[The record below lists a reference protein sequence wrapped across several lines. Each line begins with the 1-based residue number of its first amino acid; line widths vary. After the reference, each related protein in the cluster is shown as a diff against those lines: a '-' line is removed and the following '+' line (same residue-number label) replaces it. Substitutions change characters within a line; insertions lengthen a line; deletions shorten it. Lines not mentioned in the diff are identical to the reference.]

1 LTSLRS
7 GDIITIVHKFG
18 EEKTVMTVTLAQ
30 LIRAARRRLGDMTQ
44 GDLGRM
50 AGTSLENVTAIENGR
65 NLQPS
70 PEVIAGLSG
79 ALDLPVEDIYA
90 AIAGT
95 LGDFPWEKTREI
107 DLRDAELE
115 LMFRQV
121 DSMLE
126 GEPKER
132 VKSFIRFTL
141 NEERRRRQQK
151 KEDRQKK

>member
-1 LTSLRS
+1 
-7 GDIITIVHKFG
+7 
-18 EEKTVMTVTLAQ
+18 MAVTLAQ

-65 NLQPS
+65 NFQPS
-70 PEVIAGLSG
+70 PELIAGLSS
-79 ALDLPVEDIYA
+79 ALDMPVEDIYA
-90 AIAGT
+90 SIAGT
-95 LGDFPWEKTREI
+95 LEDYPWEKPREI

-121 DSMLE
+121 DSLLE
-126 GEPKER
+126 GESKDR

-141 NEERRRRQQK
+141 NEERRRRKQEKEENQK
-151 KEDRQKK
+151 K

>member
-1 LTSLRS
+1 MS
-7 GDIITIVHKFG
+7 I
-18 EEKTVMTVTLAQ
+18 TLAQ
-30 LIRAARRRLGDMTQ
+30 LIRTARMRLGETTQ

-70 PEVIAGLSG
+70 PEVITGLSK
-79 ALDLPVEDIYA
+79 ALDLPVVDIYA
-90 AIAGT
+90 AITGT
-95 LGDFPWEKTREI
+95 LKDFPWEEPREL

-121 DSMLE
+121 DSLLD
-126 GEPKER
+126 GTPKER

-141 NEERRRRQQK
+141 NEERRRR
-151 KEDRQKK
+151 KEETR

>member
-1 LTSLRS
+1 MS
-7 GDIITIVHKFG
+7 
-18 EEKTVMTVTLAQ
+18 VTLAQ

-44 GDLGRM
+44 GDLGKA

-65 NLQPS
+65 NLQPG
-70 PEVIAGLSG
+70 PEVIAGLSA

-90 AIAGT
+90 SIAGT
-95 LGDFPWEKTREI
+95 LNDYPWEKPREI

-141 NEERRRRQQK
+141 NEERQRRKQEKEDKQK
-151 KEDRQKK
+151 K

>member
-1 LTSLRS
+1 MS
-7 GDIITIVHKFG
+7 
-18 EEKTVMTVTLAQ
+18 VTLAQ
-30 LIRAARRRLGDMTQ
+30 LIRAARMRLGETTQ

-50 AGTSLENVTAIENGR
+50 VGTSLENITAIENGR

-70 PEVIAGLSG
+70 PEVIAGLSK
-79 ALDLPVEDIYA
+79 ALDLLVVDIYA
-90 AIAGT
+90 AITGT
-95 LGDFPWEKTREI
+95 LEDFPWEKPREI

-121 DSMLE
+121 DSLLE

-141 NEERRRRQQK
+141 NEERHRRNQEKGKGRRK
-151 KEDRQKK
+151 

>member
-1 LTSLRS
+1 
-7 GDIITIVHKFG
+7 
-18 EEKTVMTVTLAQ
+18 MTVSLAQ

-44 GDLGRM
+44 GDL
-50 AGTSLENVTAIENGR
+50 TSLENVTAIENGR

-70 PEVIAGLSG
+70 PELIAGLSS

-90 AIAGT
+90 AIAST
-95 LGDFPWEKTREI
+95 LNDYPWEKPREI

-121 DSMLE
+121 DSLLE
-126 GEPKER
+126 GEPKDR

-141 NEERRRRQQK
+141 NEERRRRRQE
-151 KEDRQKK
+151 KEEKQEK

>member
-1 LTSLRS
+1 MA
-7 GDIITIVHKFG
+7 I
-18 EEKTVMTVTLAQ
+18 TLAQ
-30 LIRAARRRLGDMTQ
+30 LIRAARSRLGETTQ

-50 AGTSLENVTAIENGR
+50 VGTSLENITAIENGR

-70 PEVIAGLSG
+70 PEVIAGLSK
-79 ALDLPVEDIYA
+79 ALDLPVVDIYA
-90 AIAGT
+90 AITDT
-95 LGDFPWEKTREI
+95 LNDYPWEKPREI

-121 DSMLE
+121 DSLLE

-132 VKSFIRFTL
+132 VKAFIRFTL

-151 KEDRQKK
+151 KKEKKQQ

>member
-1 LTSLRS
+1 
-7 GDIITIVHKFG
+7 
-18 EEKTVMTVTLAQ
+18 MTVTLAR
-30 LIRAARRRLGDMTQ
+30 LIRAARKRLGDMTQ
-44 GDLGRM
+44 GDLGKI

-95 LGDFPWEKTREI
+95 LNDFPWEKPREI

-121 DSMLE
+121 DSLLD
-126 GEPKER
+126 GEPKDR

-141 NEERRRRQQK
+141 NEERRRRKQE
-151 KEDRQKK
+151 KEERKEN

>member
-1 LTSLRS
+1 
-7 GDIITIVHKFG
+7 
-18 EEKTVMTVTLAQ
+18 MTVTLAR
-30 LIRAARRRLGDMTQ
+30 LIRAARKRLGDMTQ
-44 GDLGRM
+44 GDLGKI
-50 AGTSLENVTAIENGR
+50 AGTSLENVTAIENRR

-95 LGDFPWEKTREI
+95 LEDLPWEKPRET

-121 DSMLE
+121 DSLPE
-126 GEPKER
+126 GEPREL

-141 NEERRRRQQK
+141 NEERRRRQQEK
-151 KEDRQKK
+151 KDKKKTETL

>member
-1 LTSLRS
+1 MA
-7 GDIITIVHKFG
+7 I
-18 EEKTVMTVTLAQ
+18 TLAQ
-30 LIRAARRRLGDMTQ
+30 LVREARMRLGEMTQ
-44 GDLGRM
+44 GELGRL
-50 AGTSLENVTAIENGR
+50 AGTSLENITAIENNR

-70 PEVIAGLSG
+70 PEVIAGLSE

-95 LGDFPWEKTREI
+95 LEDFPWEKPREI
-107 DLRDAELE
+107 DLKDAELE

-121 DSMLE
+121 DSILE

-141 NEERRRRQQK
+141 NEERRRRKQEKEDQQK
-151 KEDRQKK
+151 K

>member
-1 LTSLRS
+1 MDKPKPSCPVKQGYYGQDRPGMKMITWHEQTDVVIVGS
-7 GDIITIVHKFG
+7 G
-18 EEKTVMTVTLAQ
+18 
-30 LIRAARRRLGDMTQ
+30 
-44 GDLGRM
+44 
-50 AGTSLENVTAIENGR
+50 
-65 NLQPS
+65 
-70 PEVIAGLSG
+70 IAGLAA

-95 LGDFPWEKTREI
+95 LGDFPWEKPREI

-121 DSMLE
+121 DGMLE

-141 NEERRRRQQK
+141 NEERRRRKQEKEEKQK
-151 KEDRQKK
+151 K

>member
-1 LTSLRS
+1 
-7 GDIITIVHKFG
+7 
-18 EEKTVMTVTLAQ
+18 MTVTLAQ
-30 LIRAARRRLGDMTQ
+30 LIRSARMRLGETTQ

-70 PEVIAGLSG
+70 PDVIAGLSR
-79 ALDLPVEDIYA
+79 ALDLPVEDIYT

-95 LGDFPWEKTREI
+95 LDDFPWDKPREI
-107 DLRDAELE
+107 DLKDAELE

-121 DSMLE
+121 DSLLD
-126 GEPKER
+126 GEPKDR

-141 NEERRRRQQK
+141 NEERRKRNQEK
-151 KEDRQKK
+151 KGKNKIE

>member
-1 LTSLRS
+1 
-7 GDIITIVHKFG
+7 
-18 EEKTVMTVTLAQ
+18 MTVTLAQ
-30 LIRAARRRLGDMTQ
+30 LIRTTRRRLGNMTQ

-50 AGTSLENVTAIENGR
+50 AGTSLENVTAIENER

-90 AIAGT
+90 SIAGS
-95 LGDFPWEKTREI
+95 LEDYPWEKPREI

-121 DSMLE
+121 DNLLE

-141 NEERRRRQQK
+141 NEERRRRKQEKQK
-151 KEDRQKK
+151 D

>member
-1 LTSLRS
+1 
-7 GDIITIVHKFG
+7 
-18 EEKTVMTVTLAQ
+18 MTVALAE

-44 GDLGRM
+44 GDLGRA

-65 NLQPS
+65 NLQPG
-70 PEVIAGLSG
+70 PEVIAGLSA

-90 AIAGT
+90 SIAGT
-95 LGDFPWEKTREI
+95 LNDYPWEKPREI

-141 NEERRRRQQK
+141 NEERRRRKQE
-151 KEDRQKK
+151 KEEKQEK